1 MGRFFLIAR
10 DTNIKAARI
19 QYAVFK
25 TKSISE
31 KMETIF
37 ELSDNLQT
45 ISKEGIKSRHPDYAE
60 KQVIKAYLK
69 LILKDSMLNKI
80 YS

>member
-1 MGRFFLIAR
+1 MISR
-10 DTNIKAARI
+10 DTNIRTAKI
-19 QYAVFK
+19 QYSVFK
-25 TKSISE
+25 AKSIAE
-31 KMETIF
+31 RFEITF